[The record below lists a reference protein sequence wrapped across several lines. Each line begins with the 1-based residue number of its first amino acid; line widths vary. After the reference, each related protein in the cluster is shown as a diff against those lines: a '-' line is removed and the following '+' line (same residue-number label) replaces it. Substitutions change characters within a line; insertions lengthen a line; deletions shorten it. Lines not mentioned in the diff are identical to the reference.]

1 MDANVK
7 RIFKI
12 NDVLQKGKIS
22 RDGYNSMQVG
32 FFNQDEQKTLF
43 DIDYQQIKELPNG
56 LNCNVKS
63 IYEIIGNPEREVYLG
78 EWTIMAIQRAFD
90 IYKQYSE
97 NGRNN
102 VFDFAFRYMGM
113 GHIEII
119 SCNLDDYSIFFH
131 PAGGSNGY
139 DSEANFQDIVKNGP
153 MKYSDSKKNFNEWFY
168 NIDLEG

>member
-63 IYEIIGNPEREVYLG
+63 IYL
-78 EWTIMAIQRAFD
+78 
-90 IYKQYSE
+90 
-97 NGRNN
+97 
-102 VFDFAFRYMGM
+102 
-113 GHIEII
+113 
-119 SCNLDDYSIFFH
+119 
-131 PAGGSNGY
+131 
-139 DSEANFQDIVKNGP
+139 
-153 MKYSDSKKNFNEWFY
+153 
-168 NIDLEG
+168 